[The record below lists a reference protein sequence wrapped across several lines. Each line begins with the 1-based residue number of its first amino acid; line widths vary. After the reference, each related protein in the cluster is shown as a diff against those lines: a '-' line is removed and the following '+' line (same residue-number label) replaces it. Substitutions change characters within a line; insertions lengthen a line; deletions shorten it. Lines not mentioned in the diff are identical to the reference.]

1 MALDEENGSGEKGD
15 KEEAAILLR
24 AYAYILCLFTSNS

>member
-15 KEEAAILLR
+15 KEEAAILLK
-24 AYAYILCLFTSNS
+24 AYASS